1 MKLAFCK
8 TSVCKYNVEIFVFDD
23 DLVETICDEI
33 RNAYAKLK
41 SFKNVDIGYDYGI
54 NLGSPRTIRV
64 ETFFK
69 REDEFYFWE
78 NVKEKLLNKDIM
90 LKETNIFY
98 Y

>member
-1 MKLAFCK
+1 MKLAFYK
-8 TSVCKYNVEIFVFDD
+8 ISVCKYNTEIFVFDD

-33 RNAYAKLK
+33 RNAYAKVK

-64 ETFFK
+64 KTFFK
-69 REDEFYFWE
+69 KEDELSFWK
-78 NVKEKLLNKDIM
+78 NVEKKLLDKDIV
-90 LKETNIFY
+90 LKENNILY